1 MRRAE
6 RCQIEIRTLSLDQML
21 PLEHQARNILAYVE
35 SLDLSPLYQ
44 KIRAVEGQPGRDH
57 TDQRILLA
65 LWMFATS
72 ESVSSARRIAKLCTR
87 DSAYQWICGGVSV
100 NYHLLSDFRTEHVDI
115 LDELLTDTIATRL
128 HQGLISLDVLAQD
141 GMRVRASA
149 GTSSFRRG
157 ETLEK
162 CRQEAQQRVTELQAE
177 RESQADAAESSS
189 RQQAARQRAAE
200 DRARR
205 VDRALEELVE
215 LQEKKEK
222 RKKGDGKKARASTT
236 DPEARNMKMADGGF
250 RPAFNVQ
257 FATTDETRLIVSASV
272 INQGSDRG
280 QMTPVHEDI
289 KQRYGEKAKQYLVDG
304 GFATVDEITTM
315 EQDGV
320 DVHAPIH
327 GEDRLRKKGTDPHSR
342 QQADTD
348 EMFEFRQRMST
359 DEAKALYKK
368 RPSIAEF
375 PNAVFPIAECRNH
388 GLQQFRLR
396 GQSKV
401 LGEVLLHALTYNFE
415 RKQSLGFI

>member
-6 RCQIEIRTLSLDQML
+6 RCQIEMRTLSLDQML
-21 PLEHQARNILAYVE
+21 PLEHQARNIWAYVE

-57 TDQRILLA
+57 TDPRILLA

-115 LDELLTDTIATRL
+115 LDELLTDTIATLL

-257 FATTDETRLIVSASV
+257 FDATDETRLIVSASV

-280 QMTPVHEDI
+280 QMTPG
-289 KQRYGEKAKQYLVDG
+289 R
-304 GFATVDEITTM
+304 
-315 EQDGV
+315 
-320 DVHAPIH
+320 
-327 GEDRLRKKGTDPHSR
+327 
-342 QQADTD
+342 
-348 EMFEFRQRMST
+348 
-359 DEAKALYKK
+359 
-368 RPSIAEF
+368 
-375 PNAVFPIAECRNH
+375 
-388 GLQQFRLR
+388 
-396 GQSKV
+396 
-401 LGEVLLHALTYNFE
+401 LHA
-415 RKQSLGFI
+415 K

>member
-1 MRRAE
+1 VRRAE
-6 RCQIEIRTLSLDQML
+6 RCQIEMRTLSLDQML
-21 PLEHQARNILAYVE
+21 PLEHQARNIWAYVE

-44 KIRAVEGQPGRDH
+44 KIQAVEGQPGRDH
-57 TDQRILLA
+57 TDPRILLA

-115 LDELLTDTIATRL
+115 LDELLTDTIATLLHQGL

-222 RKKGDGKKARASTT
+222 RKKGDGKKGPRI
-236 DPEARNMKMADGGF
+236 DY
-250 RPAFNVQ
+250 RP
-257 FATTDETRLIVSASV
+257 R
-272 INQGSDRG
+272 GS
-280 QMTPVHEDI
+280 QHED
-289 KQRYGEKAKQYLVDG
+289 A
-304 GFATVDEITTM
+304 
-315 EQDGV
+315 
-320 DVHAPIH
+320 
-327 GEDRLRKKGTDPHSR
+327 
-342 QQADTD
+342 
-348 EMFEFRQRMST
+348 
-359 DEAKALYKK
+359 
-368 RPSIAEF
+368 
-375 PNAVFPIAECRNH
+375 
-388 GLQQFRLR
+388 
-396 GQSKV
+396 
-401 LGEVLLHALTYNFE
+401 
-415 RKQSLGFI
+415 